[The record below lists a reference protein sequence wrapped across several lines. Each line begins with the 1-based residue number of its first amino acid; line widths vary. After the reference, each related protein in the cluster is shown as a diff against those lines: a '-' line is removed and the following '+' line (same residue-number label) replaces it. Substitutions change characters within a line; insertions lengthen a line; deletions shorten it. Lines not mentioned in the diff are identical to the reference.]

1 MLEISAVSV
10 RLVRTQTDK
19 SLQIFLI
26 SDLGIVEM
34 EIDDMSDADTSSS
47 SAAKSKETSSIWRAF

>member
-1 MLEISAVSV
+1 MLENSALSV

-47 SAAKSKETSSIWRAF
+47 SAPKSKETSSIWRAF